1 MRESTSILRTTI
13 CALGTLAVSAALY
26 SPAAAQSESGIQ
38 MTPDSK
44 RYLISKDVGAERWAI
59 SFNLDDRTATGN
71 VLKTDGTPTSFI
83 WCEITDEISSAN
95 PADIQYV
102 MDCFG
107 ADACAQAP
115 CTEGGWEL
123 IASDLTI
130 GGDFMLPDGTRSTFS
145 GNVEPIYNQSCAL
158 AGCHSG
164 PMPAEALNLE
174 QGQAYDNTVLKVSV
188 QDEEGHFLVEPF
200 DPSASHLFLK
210 VAGLEDDGEQ
220 MPLGGPPLSDA
231 LQEALSDWIL
241 EGAARN

>member
-1 MRESTSILRTTI
+1 MREPTSVVRAMI
-13 CALGTLAVSAALY
+13 CALVTLALSGTLY
-26 SPAAAQSESGIQ
+26 SPAAAQTESGIQ
-38 MTPDSK
+38 MTPDSR

-71 VLKTDGTPTSFI
+71 VFKTDGTPTSFI
-83 WCEITDEISSAN
+83 WCEIKDEMPSAN
-95 PADIQYV
+95 PPEIQYV

-107 ADACAQAP
+107 ADACESAP
-115 CTEGGWEL
+115 CTEGGWTL
-123 IASDLTI
+123 IASDLAI

-164 PMPAEALNLE
+164 PVPAEGLNLE

-200 DPSASHLFLK
+200 DPATSHLYLK

-220 MPLGGPPLSDA
+220 MPLGGPALSDD
-231 LQEALSDWIL
+231 LQQALSDWIL